1 MQTHSLA
8 DPLLALEPD
17 VRALVVGD
25 DPLVRQGFVARLA
38 DTAAGQASTHE
49 DIADALDDTEA
60 NLVLWDLGPRPV
72 APSPGALD
80 LSVPVVA
87 LAPHG
92 TSARDLLAAGA
103 HGVLRRDISTERLVH
118 ALGTVLQG
126 LAVIDPVLLD
136 ERPRAMPGAR
146 SGANGTGVG
155 AAVEVEPLTARE
167 TEVLELVAAGL
178 SNKQI
183 AEELGI
189 SAHTVKF
196 HVNAILSK
204 LDVHSR
210 TEAVVRA
217 MQLGVVLV

>member
-1 MQTHSLA
+1 MQTHSLP
-8 DPLLALEPD
+8 DPLLALEPE

-49 DIADALDDTEA
+49 DIPDALDDTEA

-72 APSPGALD
+72 APGAGTLD
-80 LSVPVVA
+80 FPVPVVA

-92 TSARDLLAAGA
+92 TSTRELLAAGA
-103 HGVLRRDISTERLVH
+103 LGILRRDISTERLVH

-136 ERPRAMPGAR
+136 DRPRTASRPEGPNA
-146 SGANGTGVG
+146 TG
-155 AAVEVEPLTARE
+155 VEVEALTTRE
-167 TEVLELVAAGL
+167 TEVLELVAAGM
-178 SNKQI
+178 SNKLI

-196 HVNAILSK
+196 HVNAILGK

-210 TEAVVRA
+210 TEAVVKA

>member
-1 MQTHSLA
+1 MQTHSLP

-49 DIADALDDTEA
+49 DIPDALDDTEA

-72 APSPGALD
+72 VPPPGTLE
-80 LSVPVVA
+80 LPVPVVA

-92 TSARDLLAAGA
+92 TSARELLAAGA
-103 HGVLRRDISTERLVH
+103 HGILRRDVSTERLRQT
-118 ALGTVLQG
+118 LGTVLHG

-136 ERPRAMPGAR
+136 ERP
-146 SGANGTGVG
+146 GTGAGVATARLG
-155 AAVEVEPLTARE
+155 VEGSGLEVEPLTARE

>member
-1 MQTHSLA
+1 MQKHSLP
-8 DPLLALEPD
+8 DPLLALQPD

-49 DIADALDDTEA
+49 DIPDALDDTEA
-60 NLVLWDLGPRPV
+60 NLVLWDLGPRPMTL
-72 APSPGALD
+72 PPGTLD
-80 LSVPVVA
+80 LPVPVVA

-92 TSARDLLAAGA
+92 TSARELLAAGA
-103 HGVLRRDISTERLVH
+103 HGVLRRDVTTERLVQ
-118 ALGTVLQG
+118 AMGTVMHG

-136 ERPRAMPGAR
+136 EPRPVGLASAR
-146 SGANGTGVG
+146 LGPE
-155 AAVEVEPLTARE
+155 AAEVEVEPLTARE
-167 TEVLELVAAGL
+167 TEVLELVASGL
-178 SNKQI
+178 SNKMI
-183 AEELGI
+183 AEELRI

-196 HVNAILSK
+196 HVNAILAK

>member
-1 MQTHSLA
+1 MQKHSLP
-8 DPLLALEPD
+8 DPLLALQPD

-49 DIADALDDTEA
+49 DIPDALDDTEA

-72 APSPGALD
+72 VLPPGTLD
-80 LSVPVVA
+80 FQVPVVA

-92 TSARDLLAAGA
+92 TSARELLAAGA
-103 HGVLRRDISTERLVH
+103 NGVLRRDVSTERLVQ
-118 ALGTVLQG
+118 AMGTVLHG
-126 LAVIDPVLLD
+126 LAVIDPVLLE
-136 ERPRAMPGAR
+136 ERSVSALAPAR
-146 SGANGTGVG
+146 INVE
-155 AAVEVEPLTARE
+155 AAEIDVEPLTARE
-167 TEVLELVAAGL
+167 TEVLELVASGL

-183 AEELGI
+183 AEELKI

-196 HVNAILSK
+196 HVNAILAK

-210 TEAVVRA
+210 TEAVVKA

>member
-1 MQTHSLA
+1 MQKHSLP
-8 DPLLALEPD
+8 DPLLALQPE

-49 DIADALDDTEA
+49 DIPDALDDTEA
-60 NLVLWDLGPRPV
+60 NLVLWDLGPRPMV
-72 APSPGALD
+72 LAAGTLD
-80 LSVPVVA
+80 FPVPVVA

-92 TSARDLLAAGA
+92 ISARELLAAGA
-103 HGVLRRDISTERLVH
+103 NGVLRRDVSTERLVQ
-118 ALGTVLQG
+118 AMGTVLHG
-126 LAVIDPVLLD
+126 LAVIDPVLLE
-136 ERPRAMPGAR
+136 ERPTLSLAPTRLPAE
-146 SGANGTGVG
+146 
-155 AAVEVEPLTARE
+155 AAELDVEPLTARE
-167 TEVLELVAAGL
+167 TEVLELVASGL

-183 AEELGI
+183 AQELEI

-196 HVNAILSK
+196 HVNAILAK

-210 TEAVVRA
+210 TEAVVKA

>member
-1 MQTHSLA
+1 MQKHSLA
-8 DPLLALEPD
+8 DPLLALQPE

-49 DIADALDDTEA
+49 DIPDALDDTEA

-72 APSPGALD
+72 PPPPGTLD
-80 LSVPVVA
+80 FPVPVVA

-92 TSARDLLAAGA
+92 ISAHDLLAAGA
-103 HGVLRRDISTERLVH
+103 HGVLRRDVSTERLVH
-118 ALGTVLQG
+118 AMGTVLHG

-136 ERPRAMPGAR
+136 ERPTKVAPAR
-146 SGANGTGVG
+146 LTPDMD
-155 AAVEVEPLTARE
+155 VEPLTARE

-183 AEELGI
+183 ADELRI

-196 HVNAILSK
+196 HVNAILGK

-210 TEAVVRA
+210 TEAVVKA

>member
-1 MQTHSLA
+1 MQKHSLP
-8 DPLLALEPD
+8 DPLLALQPE

-49 DIADALDDTEA
+49 DIPDALDDTEA
-60 NLVLWDLGPRPV
+60 NLVVWDLGPRPV
-72 APSPGALD
+72 APAPGTLD
-80 LSVPVVA
+80 FTVPVVA

-103 HGVLRRDISTERLVH
+103 HGVLRRDVSTERLVH
-118 ALGTVLQG
+118 ALGTVLHG
-126 LAVIDPVLLD
+126 LAVIDPLLLD
-136 ERPRAMPGAR
+136 DHRPASVPPAR
-146 SGANGTGVG
+146 LTADFD
-155 AAVEVEPLTARE
+155 VEPLTARE

-183 AEELGI
+183 ADELRI

-196 HVNAILSK
+196 HVNAILGK

>member
-1 MQTHSLA
+1 MQKHSLP
-8 DPLLALEPD
+8 DPLLALQPE

-49 DIADALDDTEA
+49 DIPEALDDTEA

-72 APSPGALD
+72 VLPPGTLE
-80 LSVPVVA
+80 LPVPVVA

-92 TSARDLLAAGA
+92 TSARELLVAGA
-103 HGVLRRDISTERLVH
+103 NGVLRRDVSTERLVQ
-118 ALGTVLQG
+118 AMGAVLHG

-136 ERPRAMPGAR
+136 ERAAANTMIPAR
-146 SGANGTGVG
+146 LD
-155 AAVEVEPLTARE
+155 AAAALDVEPLTARE
-167 TEVLELVAAGL
+167 TEVLELVASGL

-183 AEELGI
+183 AEELEI

-196 HVNAILSK
+196 HVNAILAK

>member
-1 MQTHSLA
+1 MQKHSLP
-8 DPLLALEPD
+8 DPLLALQPD

-49 DIADALDDTEA
+49 HIPDALDDTEA

-72 APSPGALD
+72 ALAPGTLD
-80 LSVPVVA
+80 LPVPVVA

-92 TSARDLLAAGA
+92 TSARELLAAGA
-103 HGVLRRDISTERLVH
+103 HGVLRRDVSTERLVQ
-118 ALGTVLQG
+118 AMGTVMHG
-126 LAVIDPVLLD
+126 LAVIDPAMLD
-136 ERPRAMPGAR
+136 EQR
-146 SGANGTGVG
+146 SAIAPTRSPAE
-155 AAVEVEPLTARE
+155 AAEVEVEPLTARE
-167 TEVLELVAAGL
+167 TEVLELVASGL

-183 AEELGI
+183 AEELRI

-196 HVNAILSK
+196 HVNAILAK

-210 TEAVVRA
+210 TEAVVKA

>member
-1 MQTHSLA
+1 MQKHSLP
-8 DPLLALEPD
+8 DPLLALQPE

-49 DIADALDDTEA
+49 DIPDALDDTEA

-72 APSPGALD
+72 VLPPGTLD
-80 LSVPVVA
+80 LPVPVVA

-92 TSARDLLAAGA
+92 ISTRELLAAGA
-103 HGVLRRDISTERLVH
+103 NGVLRRDVSTERLVQ
-118 ALGTVLQG
+118 AMGTVLHG

-136 ERPRAMPGAR
+136 ERAMPALAPAR
-146 SGANGTGVG
+146 IN
-155 AAVEVEPLTARE
+155 AAAAEIDVEPLTARE
-167 TEVLELVAAGL
+167 TEVLELVASGL

-183 AEELGI
+183 AEELKI

-196 HVNAILSK
+196 HVNAILAK

-210 TEAVVRA
+210 TEAVVKA

>member
-1 MQTHSLA
+1 MQKHSLP
-8 DPLLALEPD
+8 DPLLALQPE
-17 VRALVVGD
+17 VRALIVGD

-49 DIADALDDTEA
+49 DIPDALDDTEA

-72 APSPGALD
+72 VLPPGTLD
-80 LSVPVVA
+80 FPVPVVA

-92 TSARDLLAAGA
+92 ISARELLAAGA
-103 HGVLRRDISTERLVH
+103 NGVLRRDVSTERLVQ
-118 ALGTVLQG
+118 AMGTVLHG

-136 ERPRAMPGAR
+136 ERAAANTMSPAR
-146 SGANGTGVG
+146 INAE
-155 AAVEVEPLTARE
+155 AAELDIEPLTARE
-167 TEVLELVAAGL
+167 TEVLELVASGL

-183 AEELGI
+183 AEELKI

-196 HVNAILSK
+196 HVNAILAK

-210 TEAVVRA
+210 TEAVVKA

>member
-1 MQTHSLA
+1 MQKHSLP
-8 DPLLALEPD
+8 DPLLALQPD

-49 DIADALDDTEA
+49 HIPDALDDTEA
-60 NLVLWDLGPRPV
+60 NLVLWDLGPRPMV
-72 APSPGALD
+72 LPAGALD
-80 LSVPVVA
+80 LPVPVVA

-92 TSARDLLAAGA
+92 TSARELLAAGA
-103 HGVLRRDISTERLVH
+103 HAVLRRDVSTERLVQ
-118 ALGTVLQG
+118 AMGTVMHG
-126 LAVIDPVLLD
+126 LAVVDPVLLD
-136 ERPRAMPGAR
+136 ESRLAPVPPAR
-146 SGANGTGVG
+146 LPATVLE
-155 AAVEVEPLTARE
+155 VEVEPLTARE
-167 TEVLELVAAGL
+167 TEVLELVASGL

-183 AEELGI
+183 AEALRI

-196 HVNAILSK
+196 HVNAILAK

-210 TEAVVRA
+210 TEAVVKA

>member
-1 MQTHSLA
+1 MQKHSLP
-8 DPLLALEPD
+8 DPLLALKPD

-49 DIADALDDTEA
+49 DIPDALDDTEA
-60 NLVLWDLGPRPV
+60 NLVLWDLGPRPMV
-72 APSPGALD
+72 LPPGALD
-80 LSVPVVA
+80 FQVPVVA

-92 TSARDLLAAGA
+92 TSARELLAAGA
-103 HGVLRRDISTERLVH
+103 NGVLRRDVSTERLVQ
-118 ALGTVLQG
+118 AMGTVLHG
-126 LAVIDPVLLD
+126 LAVIDPVLLE
-136 ERPRAMPGAR
+136 ERSVSALAPAR
-146 SGANGTGVG
+146 INVE
-155 AAVEVEPLTARE
+155 AAEIDVEPLTARE
-167 TEVLELVAAGL
+167 TEVLELVASGL

-183 AEELGI
+183 AQELEI

-196 HVNAILSK
+196 HVNAILAK

-210 TEAVVRA
+210 TEAVVKA

>member
-1 MQTHSLA
+1 MQTHSLP
-8 DPLLALEPD
+8 DPLLALEPQ

-49 DIADALDDTEA
+49 DIPDALDDTEA

-72 APSPGALD
+72 APPPGTLD
-80 LSVPVVA
+80 FPVPVVA

-103 HGVLRRDISTERLVH
+103 NGVLRRDISTERLVH

-136 ERPRAMPGAR
+136 ERPRAPAR
-146 SGANGTGVG
+146 ASI
-155 AAVEVEPLTARE
+155 EVEALTTRE
-167 TEVLELVAAGL
+167 TEVLELVASGL
-178 SNKQI
+178 SNKLI

-210 TEAVVRA
+210 TEAVVKA

>member
-1 MQTHSLA
+1 MQKHSLP
-8 DPLLALEPD
+8 DPLLALQPD

-49 DIADALDDTEA
+49 DIPDALDDTEA
-60 NLVLWDLGPRPV
+60 NLVLWDLGPRPM
-72 APSPGALD
+72 ALPPGTLD
-80 LSVPVVA
+80 LPVPVVA

-92 TSARDLLAAGA
+92 TSARELLAAGA
-103 HGVLRRDISTERLVH
+103 HGVLRRDVSTERLVQ
-118 ALGTVLQG
+118 AMGTVMHG
-126 LAVIDPVLLD
+126 LAVIDPMLLD
-136 ERPRAMPGAR
+136 EPRPVGIASARLGAE
-146 SGANGTGVG
+146 
-155 AAVEVEPLTARE
+155 AAEVEVEPLTARE
-167 TEVLELVAAGL
+167 TEVLELVASGL
-178 SNKQI
+178 SNKMI
-183 AEELGI
+183 AEELRI

-196 HVNAILSK
+196 HVNAILAK

>member
-1 MQTHSLA
+1 MQSHSLP
-8 DPLLALEPD
+8 DPLLELQPD

-38 DTAAGQASTHE
+38 DHAAGQASTHE
-49 DIADALDDTEA
+49 DIPDALDDVEA

-72 APSPGALD
+72 APSAGALD
-80 LSVPVVA
+80 FTVPVVA
-87 LAPHG
+87 LVPHG
-92 TSARDLLAAGA
+92 SSARDLLAAGA
-103 HGVLRRDISTERLVH
+103 NGVLRRDVSTERLVH
-118 ALGTVLQG
+118 ALGTVLHG

-136 ERPRAMPGAR
+136 ERGPSAPSAR
-146 SGANGTGVG
+146 LAPDLEFE
-155 AAVEVEPLTARE
+155 ALTARE

-210 TEAVVRA
+210 TEAVVKA

>member
-1 MQTHSLA
+1 MQTHSLP
-8 DPLLALEPD
+8 DPLLELQPD

-38 DTAAGQASTHE
+38 DSAAGQASTHE
-49 DIADALDDTEA
+49 DIPDALDDFEA

-72 APSPGALD
+72 MPSPGVLGLA
-80 LSVPVVA
+80 VPVVA

-92 TSARDLLAAGA
+92 TSARELLAAGA
-103 HGVLRRDISTERLVH
+103 HGVLRRDVSTERLVR
-118 ALGTVLQG
+118 ALGTVLHG
-126 LAVIDPVLLD
+126 LTVIDPVLLD
-136 ERPRAMPGAR
+136 ERSPAAAVRR
-146 SGANGTGVG
+146 SSE
-155 AAVEVEPLTARE
+155 VEVEALTARE
-167 TEVLELVAAGL
+167 TEVAELVAAGL

-210 TEAVVRA
+210 TEAVVKA

>member
-1 MQTHSLA
+1 MQKHSLA
-8 DPLLALEPD
+8 DPLLALQPD

-49 DIADALDDTEA
+49 DIPDALDDTEA
-60 NLVLWDLGPRPV
+60 NLVLWDLGPRPT
-72 APSPGALD
+72 ALSPGTLD
-80 LSVPVVA
+80 FSVPVVA

-92 TSARDLLAAGA
+92 SSARELLAAGA
-103 HGVLRRDISTERLVH
+103 HGVLRRDVSTERLVQ
-118 ALGTVLQG
+118 AMGTVMHG
-126 LAVIDPVLLD
+126 LAVIDPALLD
-136 ERPRAMPGAR
+136 ERSTAPLRPAAE
-146 SGANGTGVG
+146 VG
-155 AAVEVEPLTARE
+155 LDVEPLTTRE
-167 TEVLELVAAGL
+167 TEVLELVASGL

-183 AEELGI
+183 AESLRI

-196 HVNAILSK
+196 HVNAILAK

>member
-1 MQTHSLA
+1 MQKHSLP
-8 DPLLALEPD
+8 DPLLALQPE

-72 APSPGALD
+72 APPPGTLD
-80 LSVPVVA
+80 FSVPLVA
-87 LAPHG
+87 LAAHG
-92 TSARDLLAAGA
+92 TSARELLAAGA
-103 HGVLRRDISTERLVH
+103 SGVLRRDVSTERLVH
-118 ALGTVLQG
+118 ALGTVLHG
-126 LAVIDPVLLD
+126 LVVIDPVLAD
-136 ERPRAMPGAR
+136 ERVAPAVPPRFVPD
-146 SGANGTGVG
+146 
-155 AAVEVEPLTARE
+155 VEVEPLTARE
-167 TEVLELVAAGL
+167 TEVLELMAAGR

-183 AEELGI
+183 AEELTI

-196 HVNAILSK
+196 HVNAILGK

-210 TEAVVRA
+210 TEAVVKA

>member
-1 MQTHSLA
+1 MQTHSLP
-8 DPLLALEPD
+8 DPLLELKPD

-38 DTAAGQASTHE
+38 DNAAGQASTHE
-49 DIADALDDTEA
+49 DIPDALDDVEA

-72 APSPGALD
+72 APSAGALD
-80 LSVPVVA
+80 FTVPVVA

-92 TSARDLLAAGA
+92 SSARDLLAAGA
-103 HGVLRRDISTERLVH
+103 NGVLRRDVSTERLVH
-118 ALGTVLQG
+118 ALGTVLHG

-136 ERPRAMPGAR
+136 ERGPSPAPAAR
-146 SGANGTGVG
+146 LSPEIEFEA
-155 AAVEVEPLTARE
+155 LTARE

-210 TEAVVRA
+210 TEAVVKA

>member
-1 MQTHSLA
+1 MQKHSLP
-8 DPLLALEPD
+8 DPLLALQPE

-49 DIADALDDTEA
+49 DIPDALDDTEA
-60 NLVLWDLGPRPV
+60 NLVVWDLGPRPV
-72 APSPGALD
+72 APSPGTLEFT
-80 LSVPVVA
+80 VPVVA

-92 TSARDLLAAGA
+92 TSAHDLLAAGA
-103 HGVLRRDISTERLVH
+103 HGVLRRDVSTERLVH
-118 ALGTVLQG
+118 ALGTVLHG
-126 LAVIDPVLLD
+126 LAVIDPLLLD
-136 ERPRAMPGAR
+136 DHRPAPVAPAR
-146 SGANGTGVG
+146 LTPDMD
-155 AAVEVEPLTARE
+155 VEPLTARE

-183 AEELGI
+183 ADELRI

-196 HVNAILSK
+196 HVNAILGK

-210 TEAVVRA
+210 TEAVVKA

>member
-1 MQTHSLA
+1 MQKHSLP
-8 DPLLALEPD
+8 DPLLALQPD

-49 DIADALDDTEA
+49 DIPDALDDTEA

-72 APSPGALD
+72 APPPGMLD
-80 LSVPVVA
+80 FTVPVVA

-92 TSARDLLAAGA
+92 ISAHDLLAAGA
-103 HGVLRRDISTERLVH
+103 QGVLRRDVSTERLVH
-118 ALGTVLQG
+118 ALGTVLHG

-136 ERPRAMPGAR
+136 ERTTAVAPAR
-146 SGANGTGVG
+146 LTADM
-155 AAVEVEPLTARE
+155 EVEPLTARE

-183 AEELGI
+183 ADELRI

-196 HVNAILSK
+196 HVNAILGK

-210 TEAVVRA
+210 TEAVVKA